1 MRVLF
6 AASLAI
12 ALLAGATAPRAAMIT
27 GAISFDGSNSF
38 DEATHSVT
46 FIGKQNAQND
56 TGSDFSLFG
65 DCTACLTF
73 KNLVYSPFVPVA
85 DEISGTNNGLSLAI
99 DLTSITSVTAQP
111 EFLDI
116 AGTALLHL
124 TGFDATAGKF
134 FFSTQGPEGPEVS
147 FSADALSVVP
157 EPATIGVL
165 GLGVLALGLVRHRRA
180 A

>member
-6 AASLAI
+6 AVSLAA
-12 ALLAGATAPRAAMIT
+12 ALLGFAAAPRAAMIT
-27 GAISFDGSNSF
+27 GDISFDGSNTF
-38 DEATHSVT
+38 DEATHTVT
-46 FIGKQNAQND
+46 FIGAQNAQND
-56 TGSDFSLFG
+56 AGSDFSLFG
-65 DCTACLTF
+65 TCDGCITF
-73 KNLVYSPFVPVA
+73 KNLTYSPFSPVA

-99 DLTSITSVTAQP
+99 DLTGITSVTAQP

-147 FSADALSVVP
+147 FSADALSAVP
-157 EPATIGVL
+157 EPASIGVL